1 MGKIITQENLLI
13 PFVVI
18 SQHPVIHFGFLVASL
33 IQSKNYED
41 IFNMGNAIATQTPQ
55 EIVLLYL
62 TWMHIIC
69 WILDVSSK
77 WLELFGKIMF
87 A

>member
-1 MGKIITQENLLI
+1 M
-13 PFVVI
+13 VI

-33 IQSKNYED
+33 IQFKNYKD
-41 IFNMGNAIATQTPQ
+41 IFDMRNAIATQTPQ

-69 WILDVSSK
+69 WILDVSAK
-77 WLELFGKIMF
+77 WLELIGKIMF

>member
-1 MGKIITQENLLI
+1 MR
-13 PFVVI
+13 
-18 SQHPVIHFGFLVASL
+18 
-33 IQSKNYED
+33 
-41 IFNMGNAIATQTPQ
+41 NAIATQTPQ

-69 WILDVSSK
+69 WILDVSAK